1 MLVPIGKI
9 DFNYLPLTFFTKY
22 REWEQASSAVVL
34 KYPSTTKTTNEKAK
48 WTVFIL

>member
-22 REWEQASSAVVL
+22 RELEQASSAVVL
-34 KYPSTTKTTNEKAK
+34 KYPSTRKTTNEKAK